1 MHNRIAVIGIGYVG
15 FPLLKALGTNDK
27 NSVIGYDIS
36 KSRVGQ
42 VRHELV
48 LAGKTNIVTT
58 EIGDIQSANIY
69 IITVPTP
76 TDKNNKPDI
85 SCLIEACK
93 TVASV
98 INKGDLIIIE
108 STVYPS
114 MTEDVCIPIIESFSG
129 LKSILDFRFG
139 YSPER
144 MNVGD
149 LEHTITNTTKV
160 VAGCD
165 EVTTEKIAE
174 IYESIPNLI
183 VEKAKSIKVAEAAKL
198 MENTQRDILITFA
211 NEYAEFCSKI
221 GISIYDVIK
230 AASTKW
236 NFARVYPGLVGGHCI
251 GVDSYYLLKKA
262 NDLGISLPLVTQA
275 RNINDNMASKVARRL
290 IDEINITD
298 KCDTK
303 PVILI
308 LGFSYK
314 KNCADIRNTKVA
326 DLVFELESR
335 GCDVHI
341 YDPLVD
347 KNDVEYQYKVKMMTI
362 DELVKIRYD
371 AVLEAVHHDIFNDI
385 SLHTELRNCSII
397 YKIDQLL

>member
-1 MHNRIAVIGIGYVG
+1 
-15 FPLLKALGTNDK
+15 
-27 NSVIGYDIS
+27 
-36 KSRVGQ
+36 
-42 VRHELV
+42 
-48 LAGKTNIVTT
+48 
-58 EIGDIQSANIY
+58 
-69 IITVPTP
+69 
-76 TDKNNKPDI
+76 
-85 SCLIEACK
+85 
-93 TVASV
+93 
-98 INKGDLIIIE
+98 
-108 STVYPS
+108 
-114 MTEDVCIPIIESFSG
+114 
-129 LKSILDFRFG
+129 
-139 YSPER
+139 

-149 LEHTITNTTKV
+149 LEHTITNTIKV

-165 EVTTEKIAE
+165 DVTTEKIAE

-198 MENTQRDILITFA
+198 MENTQRDILIAFA

>member
-1 MHNRIAVIGIGYVG
+1 MHNRIAIIGIGYVG
-15 FPLLKALGTNDK
+15 FPLLKALETNDK

-36 KSRVGQ
+36 KSRVMQ
-42 VRHELV
+42 VKHELV

-85 SCLIEACK
+85 SCLIDACK

-98 INKGDLIIIE
+98 INKGDLIIFE

-114 MTEDVCIPIIESFSG
+114 MTEDVCIPIIESLSE
-129 LKSILDFRFG
+129 LKSIFDFRFG

-149 LEHTITNTTKV
+149 LEHTITNTIKV

-165 EVTTEKIAE
+165 DMTTEKIAK

-183 VEKAKSIKVAEAAKL
+183 VEKATSIKVAEAAKL
-198 MENTQRDILITFA
+198 MENTQRDILIAFA
-211 NEYAEFCSKI
+211 NEYADFCSKI
-221 GISIYDVIK
+221 GISIHDVIK

-236 NFARVYPGLVGGHCI
+236 NFAKVYPGLVGGHCI

-275 RNINDNMASKVARRL
+275 RNINENMASKVARRL
-290 IDEINITD
+290 VNKINTTD

-314 KNCADIRNTKVA
+314 KNCGDIRNTKVA
-326 DLVFELESR
+326 DLVYELENR
-335 GCDVHI
+335 GCQVYI
-341 YDPLVD
+341 YDPVVD
-347 KNDVEYQYKVKMMTI
+347 KNEVEYLYKVKMTTI
-362 DELVKIRYD
+362 DELVKIRYH

-385 SLHTELRNCSII
+385 LLHTELRNCSII